1 MVTERQYLITY
12 FIDKIMQGKNLLIVK
27 TVIFTISTNKWCP
40 GILMKPSYGI
50 YIFMYTLTLPIQF
63 ETVLLHC
70 YMYVTMN
77 LPQLDWRTAVRHR
90 MLILQSIFSTY
101 TCKFKSISNANI
113 QTHVYPNDTS
123 PKSIVSWTHWHI
135 HVHVQY
141 TFPSF
146 MLKCIWCFFYSNQ
159 LFTHLRENICN
170 YAI

>member
-1 MVTERQYLITY
+1 MIKLCRAKIYLSLKLWFLPYYIHKQMMPRN
-12 FIDKIMQGKNLLIVK
+12 INE
-27 TVIFTISTNKWCP
+27 TIIW
-40 GILMKPSYGI
+40 
-50 YIFMYTLTLPIQF
+50 YIHVYVWYTLILPIQF

-101 TCKFKSISNANI
+101 TCNFKSISNANI

-123 PKSIVSWTHWHI
+123 PKSIVLWTHWHI
-135 HVHVQY
+135 HVQY
-141 TFPSF
+141 TLPSS
-146 MLKCIWCFFYSNQ
+146 MLKWCFSYSNQ